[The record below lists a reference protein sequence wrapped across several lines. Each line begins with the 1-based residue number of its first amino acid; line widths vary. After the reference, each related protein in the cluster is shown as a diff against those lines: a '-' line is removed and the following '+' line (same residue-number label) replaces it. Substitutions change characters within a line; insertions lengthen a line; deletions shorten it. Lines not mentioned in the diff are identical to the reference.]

1 MTIEIKVV
9 ETTALGSSTEV
20 TTVDGLMIGLT
31 QFNGRNGAV
40 QPAAGD
46 YTAAQVTSTS
56 NATVQAD
63 LDALRGSAT
72 NVDNT
77 SDADKPVSTATQE
90 ALDLASLI
98 SSASSKADME
108 FNAKQNSS
116 TYAGSGSIEWGK
128 HTDDGV
134 TQIGINQGLW
144 TGAAAPNI
152 LRLGRDIVTGA
163 GDSRTGHPLM
173 NVAGTTHTINAINSG
188 HANILNIIG
197 FPPAPDGT
205 KTYDTATGVTTTHA
219 TSNEAFE
226 GLITNGDFRNGTDG
240 WDSQGAGTTHT
251 IVDGALKYENNG
263 SYGAATPISQ
273 SWEVGKE
280 YRLKFRLVAISGGN
294 ETNTGNLPDG
304 NFFPT
309 NGVGNYETTFIANG
323 TDDLVFAVGGNTA
336 GHYKIIDHIS
346 VMPSTES
353 VVTSRKDLVIL
364 ETWHEDIESG
374 AAREDIV
381 YPLGNA
387 QFGTTTY
394 SGISLI
400 SNGKPQ
406 GYSAF
411 GEWDTSTTG
420 YGARWSDMSYAQ
432 KQLFIDDPDNNI
444 YYDESIKKFIQVRYR
459 IRVIEGLGDDWEY
472 VRPSDTISG
481 AANLSLS
488 YSETSPQLRVKP
500 QGMLSTATG
509 LTSYA
514 TSPTGDYQGMN
525 SIFAPDLSENGDVG
539 AWQARST
546 VGSTFA
552 HNGKCFAAP
561 IALVQRLNQGA
572 YHHTYNSD
580 GCRAWRDD
588 NIGGGQLNTT
598 VAWHAIS
605 HPNCIPKSV
614 ADCFNIQPTGVP
626 TQPAASSSS
635 GYIGAPATPNTG
647 RDDQYEFY
655 DAIYAGQV
663 KDLRLDANKKELV
676 KLLEDSSRS
685 DVAATTR
692 GWGKVPFTIVKVNQ
706 THADFG
712 PTTSDIT
719 HLYTTPHKLQVGDTL
734 RSARVGND
742 SDFTD
747 YVSIVTAVNDE
758 LSVVTKPAIGSL
770 GGLQVRG
777 STDIHT
783 TSILSAEYDVLPW
796 VDIIGSPA
804 NIAATFPNGCV
815 GQWIPELAG
824 DNNTLNRKAG
834 ADNGR
839 LYTTDNGVTWLTA
852 SGLLDFTTNT
862 GYGYLSTQPTRV
874 TLQMYEA
881 LSDFTTP
888 SNNLPVLG
896 GVGSVFAGDSNGTHL
911 GNRLQPSLTGT
922 IGKNNTTVST
932 QRLPMKTYTFNET
945 GVPRSS
951 AQSAIYTDWIHEPLS
966 LGNPANDSHAVK
978 TLMGLTEVDGLIYPL
993 YRGNEIIWDTS
1004 ADNIGDFTQVTT
1016 NGSTTYVA
1024 GQYYRFN
1031 HVDFGAQNNRA
1042 FRCIIAQPRTP
1053 SALISNN
1060 YMNNDSN
1067 LSNAD
1072 GVLTFEVWDGSGWGD
1087 NSTIPIVDMEST
1099 INDNNGNSVK
1109 TFCHIGTSPIG
1120 IASN

>member
-400 SNGKPQ
+400 SNGKPR

-444 YYDESIKKFIQVRYR
+444 YYDESLKKFIQVRYR
-459 IRVIEGLGDDWEY
+459 IRVIEGLGDNWANVLPTDNEY
-472 VRPSDTISG
+472 LQYDTKG
-481 AANLSLS
+481 NYVA
-488 YSETSPQLRVKP
+488 P
-500 QGMLSTATG
+500 QGSSTTAVDFNP
-509 LTSYA
+509 SYPVFVSVNKSDA
-514 TSPTGDYQGMN
+514 ALVHDNY
-525 SIFAPDLSENGDVG
+525 IFGSVG
-539 AWQARST
+539 
-546 VGSTFA
+546 GSSVKFGNA
-552 HNGKCFAAP
+552 YNGKCFAAP

-572 YHHTYNSD
+572 FHPVHNSTGTGKQINTATNGFVFWD
-580 GCRAWRDD
+580 GANAKAVTSTAMTFAAFD
-588 NIGGGQLNTT
+588 NGGVKDANSPANVGSINGASAL
-598 VAWHAIS
+598 S
-605 HPNCIPKSV
+605 GS
-614 ADCFNIQPTGVP
+614 PT
-626 TQPAASSSS
+626 
-635 GYIGAPATPNTG
+635 
-647 RDDQYEFY
+647 QYEFY

-663 KDLRLDANKKELV
+663 KDLRLDANKKDLV
-676 KLLEDSSRS
+676 KLLEDSSRR
-685 DVAATTR
+685 DIAATTR
-692 GWGKVPFTIVKVNQ
+692 GWGKVPFVDIVGSS
-706 THADFG
+706 T
-712 PTTSDIT
+712 PTQFNTQANTVRVLRTDLAID
-719 HLYTTPHKLQVGDTL
+719 LNGLPEDNVAMRCIGAAIIDGTTYRINKLQKSGDGHY
-734 RSARVGND
+734 RFW
-742 SDFTD
+742 FTD
-747 YVSIVTAVNDE
+747 SETVVSVG
-758 LSVVTKPAIGSL
+758 SVVDLVISL
-770 GGLQVRG
+770 Y
-777 STDIHT
+777 
-783 TSILSAEYDVLPW
+783 LSADYDILPW
-796 VDIIGSPA
+796 VDIMGSPA
-804 NIAATFPNGCV
+804 NIAATFPDGCA

-824 DNNTLNRKAG
+824 DDNNLNRKAG

-839 LYTTDNGVTWLTA
+839 IYTTDNGVTWLTA

-862 GYGYLSTQPTRV
+862 GYGYLSTQPNRV
-874 TLQMYEA
+874 TLQMYES
-881 LSDFTTP
+881 LSDFTAP

-896 GVGSVFAGDSNGTHL
+896 KVGDVYSTVDYEASRGG
-911 GNRLQPSLTGT
+911 RLMPSLTGI
-922 IGKNNTTVST
+922 IGKSSQST
-932 QRLPMKTYTFNET
+932 RRYGNFNLVT
-945 GVPRSS
+945 RTILSDG
-951 AQSAIYTDWIHEPLS
+951 S
-966 LGNPANDSHAVK
+966 LGTGDYSPKHSPLDFGAPANDSHAVK
-978 TLMGLTEVDGLIYPL
+978 TLMGLTEVDGLIYPM
-993 YRGNEIIWDTS
+993 YWGSEIIWDTS

-1042 FRCIIAQPRTP
+1042 FRCIIGQARTP
-1053 SALISNN
+1053 SSLISNN

-1087 NSTIPIVDMEST
+1087 SSTIQIVNMEST
-1099 INDNNGNSVK
+1099 INDKNGNSVK